1 MQIPPRA
8 DRPANFGDRG
18 ALVALVRPLR
28 GKIAEVGG
36 KKQKNKNTAR
46 VSRDTQGG
54 FVLSRAA
61 SEELVALVLALFYR
75 GCGTTVTPR
84 VLDRINSEQVST
96 CILHPSQVCPF
107 QEPGCKNF
115 KEKKRKTSRVLPHVL
130 FFFFWWSK
138 IILCA
143 ILYGEFFFFSSYKI
157 SFLFLFMLMSS

>member
-18 ALVALVRPLR
+18 ALSCSSAAAREDCW
-28 GKIAEVGG
+28 K
-36 KKQKNKNTAR
+36 KKQKTTAR
-46 VSRDTQGG
+46 VSRVTQGG

-61 SEELVALVLALFYR
+61 SEELVAMVLALFYR

-107 QEPGCKNF
+107 QEPDCINIKEKEKNF
-115 KEKKRKTSRVLPHVL
+115 SCFTSCPLLLLLVVQKY
-130 FFFFWWSK
+130 FVCDFVQWV
-138 IILCA
+138 
-143 ILYGEFFFFSSYKI
+143 FFSYV
-157 SFLFLFMLMSS
+157 FR

>member
-18 ALVALVRPLR
+18 ALVALVCPLR

-46 VSRDTQGG
+46 VSRDTRGG

-107 QEPGCKNF
+107 QENKR
-115 KEKKRKTSRVLPHVL
+115 EKLLVFYLMSSSSSSGGPKLFCVRFCTVS
-130 FFFFWWSK
+130 FFFFF
-138 IILCA
+138 I
-143 ILYGEFFFFSSYKI
+143 
-157 SFLFLFMLMSS
+157 